1 MSPRSSI
8 LLQLLISHVFQ
19 CLTEKRAFFLTRL
32 APNSL
37 LFASAT
43 FRVLFKA
50 VKKVVIA
57 TKKCIYY
64 VISLDF
70 QIQDFLRCYHLY
82 DLKLLLLS
90 TKNVSTIGTDIILE
104 F

>member
-50 VKKVVIA
+50 VIA
-57 TKKCIYY
+57 TKKYIYY